1 MLEDFFQLPA
11 NIDEFVGKW
20 TDIPDEFRCYL
31 GRSHQSARLGQCAT
45 IGSQVWDCQQKF
57 RITMGPMSWDDYE
70 ELLPQGQGFSRLT
83 ALVKNYIGSELMW
96 DVNLVLDR
104 NEIPPA
110 TVGMGTSLGR
120 SAWLSNDTAK
130 SDAAD
135 LILKDVRL

>member
-1 MLEDFFQLPA
+1 
-11 NIDEFVGKW
+11 
-20 TDIPDEFRCYL
+20 
-31 GRSHQSARLGQCAT
+31 
-45 IGSQVWDCQQKF
+45 
-57 RITMGPMSWDDYE
+57 MGPMSWDDYE